1 MRKFLFLLLLAL
13 TLPVMAQTLVLST
26 SDLLT
31 PIAEDKPTEES
42 AGLREVPDADR
53 QLAQAAI
60 PEQLADAQWGEWYE
74 YDKGT
79 FCYGSNYRLFFDS
92 YTTPMTLDRRDDM
105 GDSGYSQIRFNNLF
119 GDVDFIVYLD
129 DNTSTISWEEMELPF
144 TDAES
149 TYDGHYFHLNSFSGK
164 EWSLKRDMYLHFWF
178 CIMPNYGYNFSDCYY
193 RSSRVITDWAYS
205 MKWEGLTNNMWC
217 YNNTQTEAVLDYTP
231 DPRVKRAQYLWYNN
245 ADYASLDF
253 SVVTKY
259 NPEAETLKEGENL
272 LPFFDGAGQYG
283 LYLAFFDEEN
293 DVVLS
298 GRYIDVRSNLFNPD
312 EWEDVGMGKFD
323 PILFDDYRRYSYS
336 DVMYYEP
343 DVAGFEPYD
352 VKVIRRKD
360 TPEIIRI
367 VNPFNTGTPFENIDT
382 FYGICN
388 GYCAL
393 FDVYYDNETIMEGY
407 CYHDQDYFI
416 EIDTRENEYGEMP
429 LNGSLF
435 SGIYSTTNVGG
446 TFGGHARI
454 KDGVIRDFNDNFIL
468 TLPGSKPK
476 ELTVVDVFYKD
487 HRTINEIF
495 FSEKYS
501 QKSSPSVKVDIPWN
515 VYKVSAALISA
526 QDYDSESTPKDVM
539 AGKIPNTKTVSPY
552 AGYAI
557 DATYNIDFDYPEPLN
572 SDVHAMASD
581 NKNYKI
587 VMVSASSNGDIQHV
601 AAVDHVRSD
610 NPDES
615 VKIGTVEFLD
625 PVFFSYGLV
634 VWVKADIY
642 EYTDRPGLFRIETP
656 WEKSDYS
663 KYPSSFTSVLDTP
676 TDLIIDATNP
686 EKVEIIY
693 GCVGYGSPGNER
705 YMWHVLAYGT
715 FYAIQRGSWLTDLEN
730 YGQYVKGEDEDTIT
744 FPRLVVAAIAENGDT
759 KFDYVSP
766 SYPTVFAI
774 TRDFGS
780 VNEIVDDESDVAP
793 VYYNLQGQP
802 VVNPGNGIYIVRRGT
817 KVTKEYLR

>member
-1 MRKFLFLLLLAL
+1 MRKFLFLLLLTL

-26 SDLLT
+26 PDLLT
-31 PIAEDKPTEES
+31 PISEDKPTEEP

-53 QLAQAAI
+53 QRAQAAI

-92 YTTPMTLDRRDDM
+92 YTTPMILDRRDDL
-105 GDSGYSQIRFNNLF
+105 GGSGYSQIRFNKLF

-129 DNTSTISWEEMELPF
+129 NNTSTISWEEMELPY
-144 TDAES
+144 THEES

-217 YNNTQTEAVLDYTP
+217 YNNTQTEAVLNYTP
-231 DPRVKRAQYLWYNN
+231 DPRVKRAQYLWYNR
-245 ADYASLDF
+245 ADYASLDL
-253 SVVTKY
+253 SEVTKY
-259 NPEAETLKEGENL
+259 NPDAETLKVGENL
-272 LPFFDGAGQYG
+272 LPFFDGAG
-283 LYLAFFDEEN
+283 LYELYIAFFDEEN
-293 DVVLS
+293 DVVLT
-298 GRYIDVRSNLFNPD
+298 GRYVDVRSNLFNPD
-312 EWEDVGMGKFD
+312 EWEDVGIGKFD

-336 DVMYYEP
+336 EIMYYEP
-343 DVAGFEPYD
+343 DVTSFEPYD

-382 FYGICN
+382 IYGIFN
-388 GYCAL
+388 GYYAEY
-393 FDVYYDNETIMEGY
+393 DYYYDNETIMENY

-416 EIDTRENEYGEMP
+416 EIDTRENELGEMP
-429 LNGSLF
+429 VNGYLF
-435 SGIYSTTNVGG
+435 NGIYSTNLGLPFSGYVK
-446 TFGGHARI
+446 I
-454 KDGVIRDFNDNFIL
+454 KDGVMRDFANDYIL
-468 TLPGSKPK
+468 TLPGSEPK

-495 FSEKYS
+495 FSEKYT
-501 QKSSPSVKVDIPWN
+501 QKSSPCVKVDIPWN
-515 VYKVSAALISA
+515 VYKVSAALVSA
-526 QDYDSESTPKDVM
+526 EDYDSESTPKDVM
-539 AGKIPNTKTVSPY
+539 AGKIPNTKTEY
-552 AGYAI
+552 YFAGTS
-557 DATYNIDFDYPEPLN
+557 TYNFDFDYPDKPQ
-572 SDVHAMASD
+572 SDVHAIASD
-581 NKNYKI
+581 NTNYKI
-587 VMVSASSNGDIQHV
+587 VIVSASSNGDIQHV

-610 NPDES
+610 NPDEC

-625 PVFFSYGLV
+625 PIFRAYGLEV
-634 VWVKADIY
+634 PINADIY
-642 EYTDRPGLFRIETP
+642 EYADRPGLLRIETP
-656 WEKSDYS
+656 WEKSKYLM
-663 KYPSSFTSVLDTP
+663 YPSTFASVLDTP

-693 GCVGYGSPGNER
+693 GCVGYGSPRNDC
-705 YMWHVLAYGT
+705 YMWHALAYGT
-715 FYAIQRGSWLTDLEN
+715 YYTIQIDAWLGDPEC
-730 YGQYVKGEDEDTIT
+730 YGQYVKGDNEETIT
-744 FPRLVVAAIAENGDT
+744 FPRMICASIAEYGDT
-759 KFDYVSP
+759 KFNHIYGDS
-766 SYPTVFAI
+766 PTVFTI
-774 TRDFGS
+774 TRDPGS
-780 VNEIVDDESDVAP
+780 VNEIVVDESDVAP